1 MSNFTEAHVVICGGT
16 SGIGLECAQKF
27 LHEGAH
33 VTCVGKTSTHAS
45 EAQDALSAF
54 EKAKVV
60 QVDLTSEKEVSDFFR
75 DYGKE
80 NTKIDV
86 LVNSAGTISSG
97 GIGKETVED
106 WDRVIAGNLRSVFL
120 TMNAALTLL
129 KNSSGAAVVNV
140 SSVCSLTPCTSMS
153 YSVSKAGLD
162 MMTKCLAKDLANQ
175 NIRVNAVNPGVV
187 ESNLQKSAG
196 LFADEEDYQSWISKM
211 QVMHPLGRAGV
222 PTDVAA
228 AIMFL
233 ASSHASWIT
242 GATLSVD
249 GGRAI
254 A

>member
-1 MSNFTEAHVVICGGT
+1 
-16 SGIGLECAQKF
+16 
-27 LHEGAH
+27 
-33 VTCVGKTSTHAS
+33 
-45 EAQDALSAF
+45 
-54 EKAKVV
+54 
-60 QVDLTSEKEVSDFFR
+60 
-75 DYGKE
+75 
-80 NTKIDV
+80 
-86 LVNSAGTISSG
+86 
-97 GIGKETVED
+97 
-106 WDRVIAGNLRSVFL
+106 
-120 TMNAALTLL
+120 
-129 KNSSGAAVVNV
+129 
-140 SSVCSLTPCTSMS
+140 
-153 YSVSKAGLD
+153 